1 MFDFVCNII
10 AAYHRKMVKFIYVIT
25 HMCFKASLFGDFVG
39 NNWNNIFLGK
49 VAKKIDFYE
58 V

>member
-1 MFDFVCNII
+1 
-10 AAYHRKMVKFIYVIT
+10 MVKFIYVIT
-25 HMCFKASLFGDFVG
+25 HMFFKASLFGDFIG